1 MTTSIATTCGRIG
14 SSSRRP
20 RSRCLATS
28 CRSTEPP
35 DEVSTRPEEAEQA
48 AERVEGKTSVRRT
61 CQIAAG
67 SSAVSTDFGRIAM
80 NAPLA
85 LAEVATITS
94 SLIDGFAIDVARR
107 CLDAGALR
115 RPRPRARQ
123 RSLGTGPAAG
133 NAEWVPA
140 GGRIGAHTHGRDAAL
155 SARLLAYTRPE
166 EADVPSGVS
175 PVPAEGAS
183 PKRPGQAPLRR
194 MAARAAQAIKKTE
207 A

>member
-67 SSAVSTDFGRIAM
+67 SSAVSTDFGRMAM

-94 SLIDGFAIDVARR
+94 GLIDGFAIDVARR
-107 CLDAGALR
+107 CLTRAPYAARDREHDNGRWGQALR
-115 RPRPRARQ
+115 REMPNGCP
-123 RSLGTGPAAG
+123 LG
-133 NAEWVPA
+133 
-140 GGRIGAHTHGRDAAL
+140 GGSVLIPMGET
-155 SARLLAYTRPE
+155 P
-166 EADVPSGVS
+166 P
-175 PVPAEGAS
+175 
-183 PKRPGQAPLRR
+183 
-194 MAARAAQAIKKTE
+194 
-207 A
+207 